1 MNEFAANARDL
12 LNINLTTS
20 QQKAFEIYEEE
31 LIAWNSLHNLTAIAD
46 PQQIRIKHFLDSL
59 SCILAMENTR
69 KNRVIDIGTGA
80 GFPGLPL
87 KILDANIQLTLV
99 ESIGKKAAFC
109 EHICRELGLTQVE
122 IIQERAETV
131 GHDPNKREQYDWA
144 LARAVAALPVLVE
157 YLLPLVRIRGFAL
170 AMKGENGPVEVQ
182 AAQSGIELL
191 GGQFSQLMPVTL
203 PGVEEQRYLVVIEKI
218 ASSPDRFPRRVGI
231 PAKRPLGIK

>member
-12 LNINLTTS
+12 LNINLTAS
-20 QQKAFEIYEEE
+20 QQKAFVTYEEE
-31 LIAWNSLHNLTAIAD
+31 LIAWNALHNLTAIAD
-46 PQQIRIKHFLDSL
+46 PQQIRVKHFLDSL
-59 SCILAMENTR
+59 SCILAMENTS

-109 EHICRELGLTQVE
+109 EHICRELGFTQVE

-131 GHDPNKREQYDWA
+131 GHDPKNREQYDWA

-157 YLLPLVRIRGFAL
+157 YMLPLVRIGGFAL
-170 AMKGENGPVEVQ
+170 AMKGKNGPAEVQ

-191 GGQFSQLMPVTL
+191 GGQFSQLMPVAI
-203 PGVEEQRYLVVIEKI
+203 PGVEEERYLVVIEKI
-218 ASSPDRFPRRVGI
+218 ASSPDHFPRRVGI
-231 PAKRPLGIK
+231 PKKRPLGIN

>member
-12 LNINLTTS
+12 LNINLTAS
-20 QQKAFEIYEEE
+20 KQKAFETYEEE
-31 LIAWNSLHNLTAIAD
+31 LITWNALHNLTAIAD
-46 PQQIRIKHFLDSL
+46 PQEIRIKHFLDSL
-59 SCILAMENTR
+59 SCILAMENTS

-131 GHDPNKREQYDWA
+131 GHDPKIREQYDWA

-157 YLLPLVRIRGFAL
+157 YLLPLVRIGGFAL
-170 AMKGENGPVEVQ
+170 AMKGENGPAEVQ

-203 PGVEEQRYLVVIEKI
+203 PGVEEERYLVVIEKI

-231 PAKRPLGIK
+231 PKKRPLGIN